1 MPTQGTEVPTAAR
14 AASTA
19 SEPATNAARHKDPA
33 PATPISE
40 AAPVSRSA
48 LWTGRALSTLA
59 ILFLLLDAVLKL
71 VKPVEVV
78 EGTSLL
84 GYPESVITGLGITLL
99 VCTILYIVPR
109 TTILGAVLLTAYM
122 GGAIATHVRV
132 ENPLITHILFP
143 TYLAAIFW
151 GGLYLREPRL
161 RQLLPFIRA
170 A

>member
-1 MPTQGTEVPTAAR
+1 MSLQGTAAPP
-14 AASTA
+14 AAP
-19 SEPATNAARHKDPA
+19 PATTTTSKP
-33 PATPISE
+33 
-40 AAPVSRSA
+40 A

-71 VKPVEVV
+71 VKPAEVV

-84 GYPESVITGLGITLL
+84 GFPESVITGLGITLL
-99 VCTILYIVPR
+99 ACTILYTVPR
-109 TTILGAVLLTAYM
+109 TAILGAILLTGYL

-132 ENPLITHILFP
+132 ENPLFTHILFP

-161 RQLLPFIRA
+161 RQLLPFRRA